1 MCVCVCVCVW
11 STVLGCGGI
20 LNREQERAS
29 AAETMFGP
37 HRALRLVVVVVVV
50 VPAAA
55 SFAGKRKHGDS
66 TCWTAL
72 GEKNIP
78 NVVEAD
84 CKHRFQSLREA
95 MAVCEKLDGCE
106 GVVRDGG
113 VHCPAAYSEHTSIW
127 PGGFAPV
134 FLYDLRKGKAGHW
147 PGGQIRSWALDRS
160 PGCRGSSGANAAAAE
175 LGPNEVH
182 HYRCEAHATATV
194 KERLTSDEF
203 ADGLAA
209 SGALERRSA
218 AEVAVIDEEEVASGA
233 CPSLSTKA
241 SSLATPAA
249 AAASAAFAASAAG
262 LRCGAVRSLAE
273 QLGALPATDA
283 QTDSCG
289 RTDLLGAQTKCVIG
303 HDGRDDGWGGQHF
316 RRVSAPLPHNP
327 LGAQGYS
334 KGG

>member
-1 MCVCVCVCVW
+1 MCVW

-113 VHCPAAYSEHTSIW
+113 VHCPPPTPSTRASGLAA
-127 PGGFAPV
+127 
-134 FLYDLRKGKAGHW
+134 LRLSSCTTYARARRATGLVGKSGR
-147 PGGQIRSWALDRS
+147 GRSTARQ
-160 PGCRGSSGANAAAAE
+160 AAAAPLE
-175 LGPNEVH
+175 PTPQLPSSVQT
-182 HYRCEAHATATV
+182 RCTTIAAKRTRRRPSSNVSRATS
-194 KERLTSDEF
+194 LPM
-203 ADGLAA
+203 GLRHRAR
-209 SGALERRSA
+209 SSA
-218 AEVAVIDEEEVASGA
+218 ALRRK
-233 CPSLSTKA
+233 SL
-241 SSLATPAA
+241 
-249 AAASAAFAASAAG
+249 
-262 LRCGAVRSLAE
+262 
-273 QLGALPATDA
+273 
-283 QTDSCG
+283 
-289 RTDLLGAQTKCVIG
+289 
-303 HDGRDDGWGGQHF
+303 
-316 RRVSAPLPHNP
+316 
-327 LGAQGYS
+327 
-334 KGG
+334 